1 MSLLLKII
9 SFKGQPFNASTEA
22 VFDRHGG
29 TIGRADE
36 NTLVLPDTEKFVS
49 RRHASIS
56 FENGHYLIKDSSLS
70 GTYIDDQEP
79 PLNNAAQTL
88 IDGTRLRIGE
98 YEILAS
104 ITQEQQT
111 DDFAFGPDLFASPF
125 EAVPAAKNPAYAPSP
140 FAPADDIFNSS
151 SHGDPHLDT
160 FLRDTGAA
168 PFPAHD
174 ALLHPDHDKGQ
185 PGFEGLMQANIS
197 SIHDSFIPPAPAG
210 APQSGND
217 IPDDFNFEELFN
229 TGTDA
234 QADDHSWFQ
243 GFEPEA
249 VQDLPPV
256 TAEAEPA
263 PEQANSKLLEPD
275 GPVSIDPVPVAADF
289 SFQGFEPETAQEL
302 LPETGSMSDGAISK
316 EPEPDMP
323 VLKDAVPVAVASIL
337 EVPAAPVQVQAVNQ
351 TVASDAL
358 FKAFLQGAGLEDKD
372 LQAQAAPETMR
383 RIGLMFRKLVEGTVA
398 VLRSRA
404 EFKSQFRVSMTTIKT
419 TNNNPLK
426 FAVTTED
433 ALTHLVKNG
442 QGGFKD
448 PVEAIDEGFNDIMS
462 HQMAMQA
469 GIQASLAQILRQFDP
484 KLIEKQYEEG
494 LVLQKKSKCWD
505 KYNSLYPRVVE
516 QAMEDFFGDAFAEAY
531 EKQMKQ
537 LSNLR
542 MDKQK

>member
-9 SFKGQPFNASTEA
+9 SLKGQPFNAGTEA

-36 NTLVLPDTEKFVS
+36 NTLVLPDPEKFVS

-56 FENGHYLIKDSSLS
+56 FENGHYLIRDSSLS

-79 PLNNAAQTL
+79 PLNDGTQTL
-88 IDGTRLRIGE
+88 IDGMRLRIGE
-98 YEILAS
+98 YEILVS
-104 ITQEQQT
+104 ITPEQQP
-111 DDFAFGPDLFASPF
+111 DDFALAPDLFASPF
-125 EAVPAAKNPAYAPSP
+125 EAVPAAKSPVYAPGP

-151 SHGDPHLDT
+151 SHGDPHLDA

-174 ALLHPDHDKGQ
+174 ALLNPDHDKGQ

-210 APQSGND
+210 ESQSSNE

-263 PEQANSKLLEPD
+263 PEQASSKLLEPD
-275 GPVSIDPVPVAADF
+275 TPVSIDPVPVAADF
-289 SFQGFEPETAQEL
+289 SFQGFEPEVEQEL
-302 LPETGSMSDGAISK
+302 LLETELMPDDGAVGK
-316 EPEPDMP
+316 EPELEMP
-323 VLKDAVPVAVASIL
+323 TLNDAVPVAAAPIP
-337 EVPAAPVQVQAVNQ
+337 EAPAAPAQAQPINQ
-351 TVASDAL
+351 TVASNAL
-358 FKAFLQGAGLEDKD
+358 FNAFLQGAGLEDKA
-372 LQAQAAPETMR
+372 LQAQAAPETMH

-442 QGGFKD
+442 QGGFKE

-505 KYNSLYPRVVE
+505 KYSALYPRVVE

-542 MDKQK
+542 TDK

>member
-9 SFKGQPFNASTEA
+9 SLKGQPFNAGTEA

-36 NTLVLPDTEKFVS
+36 NTLVLPDPEKFVS

-56 FENGHYLIKDSSLS
+56 FENGHYLIRDSSLS

-79 PLNNAAQTL
+79 PLNDGTQTL
-88 IDGTRLRIGE
+88 IDGMRLRIGE
-98 YEILAS
+98 YEILVS
-104 ITQEQQT
+104 ITPEQQP
-111 DDFAFGPDLFASPF
+111 DDFALGPDLFASPF
-125 EAVPAAKNPAYAPSP
+125 EAVPAAKSPVYAPSP
-140 FAPADDIFNSS
+140 FASADDIFNSS
-151 SHGDPHLDT
+151 SHGDPHLDA
-160 FLRDTGAA
+160 FLRDTDAA

-174 ALLHPDHDKGQ
+174 ALLNPDHDKGQ

-210 APQSGND
+210 DPQSGNE

-243 GFEPEA
+243 GFEPEV

-275 GPVSIDPVPVAADF
+275 TPVSIDSVPVAADF
-289 SFQGFEPETAQEL
+289 GFQGFEPVEQEL
-302 LPETGSMSDGAISK
+302 LLETELMPDDGAVGK
-316 EPEPDMP
+316 EPELEMP
-323 VLKDAVPVAVASIL
+323 TLNDAVPVAVTPIPEA
-337 EVPAAPVQVQAVNQ
+337 PAAPVQAQPINQ
-351 TVASDAL
+351 TVASNAL
-358 FKAFLQGAGLEDKD
+358 FNAFLQGAGLEDKA
-372 LQAQAAPETMR
+372 LQAQAAPETMH

-442 QGGFKD
+442 QGGFKE

-505 KYNSLYPRVVE
+505 KYSALYPRVVE

-542 MDKQK
+542 TDK

>member
-9 SFKGQPFNASTEA
+9 SFKGQPFNAGTEA

-36 NTLVLPDTEKFVS
+36 NTLVLPDPEKFVS

-88 IDGTRLRIGE
+88 IDGMRLRIGE

-104 ITQEQQT
+104 ITPEQQT
-111 DDFAFGPDLFASPF
+111 DDFALGPDLFASPF
-125 EAVPAAKNPAYAPSP
+125 EADPVAKNPVYAPDS
-140 FAPADDIFNSS
+140 FVPAGDIFNSS
-151 SHGDPHLDT
+151 SHGDPHLDA

-185 PGFEGLMQANIS
+185 PGSEGLMQANIS

-210 APQSGND
+210 APQSSNE

-249 VQDLPPV
+249 VPDSPPV
-256 TAEAEPA
+256 TAEAEPV
-263 PEQANSKLLEPD
+263 PEQANSQLLEPAT
-275 GPVSIDPVPVAADF
+275 PVSIDPVPVAANF
-289 SFQGFEPETAQEL
+289 SFQGFEPETVQEL
-302 LPETGSMSDGAISK
+302 LPESIPNGAISK
-316 EPEPDMP
+316 EPELEMP
-323 VLKDAVPVAVASIL
+323 VLKDAVPVADASIL
-337 EVPAAPVQVQAVNQ
+337 EAPTARVQAQPVNQ
-351 TVASDAL
+351 SVASNELFNAL
-358 FKAFLQGAGLEDKD
+358 LQGAGLENKD
-372 LQAQAAPETMR
+372 LQAQATPENVR

-404 EFKSQFRVSMTTIKT
+404 EFKSQFRVSVTTIKT

-442 QGGFKD
+442 QSGFKD

-505 KYNSLYPRVVE
+505 KYSALYPRVVE

-542 MDKQK
+542 TDK